1 MRTTILGKFYNITK
15 ADIEQSLRDIEPEEG
30 RAKYF
35 VEIGGKK
42 YPIKQALSQTLN
54 LSKATFT
61 TQHAFDILTRL
72 GFKITGTKNGT

>member
-1 MRTTILGKFYNITK
+1 MRVVIRGYVYNITK

-30 RAKYF
+30 KAKYF

-54 LSKATFT
+54 LAKVAFT
-61 TQHAFDILTRL
+61 PQDAFTILNRL
-72 GFKITGTKNGT
+72 GFKITETKNGT